1 MATRTRNPGTD
12 WLASCA
18 PNPVLVHRMWAADEL
33 AAIPSGRLWLAVEA
47 DILPSVAAMQRIG
60 PERLGPVLVHPGTDC
75 AWWLVPPSAEELL
88 ADLPRLTVHPEARSL
103 LCPPADRYMDGL
115 GWLEKPDGTGRL
127 TNAATLGAA
136 FGPGGSGPRLPAGA
150 FC

>member
-1 MATRTRNPGTD
+1 M
-12 WLASCA
+12 
-18 PNPVLVHRMWAADEL
+18 
-33 AAIPSGRLWLAVEA
+33 EA
-47 DILPSVAAMQRIG
+47 DIRPSVAALQRIG
-60 PERLGPVLVHPGTDC
+60 PERLGPLLVHPGADR
-75 AWWLVPPSAEELL
+75 AWWLVPPGAEELL

-103 LCPPADRYMDGL
+103 LCLPADRYLDGL

-136 FGPGGSGPRLPAGA
+136 FGLGGSGLRLPAGA